1 MSETNEV
8 YLTVDQVAERLGV
21 SRDTIYRWKR
31 KGDFPLARKLSQGT
45 TRWRLSDIVAW
56 ESKLEA
62 GFAIRLDVTTPTERP
77 EET

>member
-31 KGDFPLARKLSQGT
+31 QGDFPLARKLSQGT

-56 ESKLEA
+56 ESTLEA
-62 GFAIRLDVTTPTERP
+62 GLATRLDLTPRSERP
-77 EET
+77 NDP